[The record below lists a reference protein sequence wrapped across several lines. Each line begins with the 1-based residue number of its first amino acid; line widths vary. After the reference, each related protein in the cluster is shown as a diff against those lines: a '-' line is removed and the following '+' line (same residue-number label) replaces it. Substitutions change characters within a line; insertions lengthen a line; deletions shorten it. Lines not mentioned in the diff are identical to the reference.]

1 MNIEQRLKKLKRFE
15 ILVRSKQRERNVLGS
30 MISQFSDEMTE
41 KAKNRCRAIDDE
53 ISWLY
58 DEREQLVHDI
68 EYLDDPVESIVL
80 RLYYV
85 DDKPWNVIAYDMNCS
100 IRTLQNIK
108 RSAIRNLSKKIN
120 QVE

>member
-1 MNIEQRLKKLKRFE
+1 MNIEQRLKKLKYFE
-15 ILVRSKQRERNVLGS
+15 TLVRSKQRERNVLGS
-30 MISQFSDEMTE
+30 MISQFSDEMIE
-41 KAKNRCRAIDDE
+41 KAKNRCKAIDNE
-53 ISWLY
+53 ISRLH
-58 DEREQLVHDI
+58 DEREKLVSDI
-68 EYLDDPVESIVL
+68 ENLDDPVESLVL

>member
-1 MNIEQRLKKLKRFE
+1 MNIEQRLKKLKYFE
-15 ILVRSKQRERNVLGS
+15 TLVRSKQRERNVLGS
-30 MISQFSDEMTE
+30 MISQFSDDMVE
-41 KAKNRCRAIDDE
+41 KARNRCKNIDNE
-53 ISWLY
+53 ISRLH
-58 DEREQLVHDI
+58 DEREKLVSDI
-68 EYLDDPVESIVL
+68 ENLDDPVESLVL

>member
-1 MNIEQRLKKLKRFE
+1 MNVEQRLKKLKHYE
-15 ILVRSKQRERNVLGS
+15 ILVRSKQRERNVVGS
-30 MISQFSDEMTE
+30 MISGFKGEMIE
-41 KAKNRCRAIDDE
+41 KAKKRCKDIDHE
-53 ISWLY
+53 ISRLH
-58 DEREQLVHDI
+58 DEREKLVQAIDK
-68 EYLDDPVESIVL
+68 LDDPVESIIL

>member
-68 EYLDDPVESIVL
+68 EHLDDPVESIVL

-85 DDKPWNVIAYDMNCS
+85 DDKPWNVIAYDMNYS